1 MSWAET
7 RCAQQ
12 EGVMM
17 PRSLWKGAISFGLV
31 NIGESL
37 FQGVGGS
44 SRAPDPGSFYCKHV
58 ETETEGKDLRRLF
71 TECQRGHGDC
81 RLFDPGQDGG
91 AGFGA
96 ACVGGIVGR

>member
-1 MSWAET
+1 MSRAKIWA
-7 RCAQQ
+7 AQQ

-44 SRAPDPGSFYCKHV
+44 SRAHDSGSFYSPSPN
-58 ETETEGKDLRRLF
+58 T
-71 TECQRGHGDC
+71 
-81 RLFDPGQDGG
+81 P
-91 AGFGA
+91 
-96 ACVGGIVGR
+96 